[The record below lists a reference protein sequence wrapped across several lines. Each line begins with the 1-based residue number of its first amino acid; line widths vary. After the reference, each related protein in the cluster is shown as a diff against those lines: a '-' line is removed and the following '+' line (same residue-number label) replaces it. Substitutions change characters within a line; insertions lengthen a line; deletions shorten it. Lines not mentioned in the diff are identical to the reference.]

1 MLSLRHRILTASPST
16 ASTGPFNR
24 RVGYQLDRWSIV
36 FFSVV
41 YTLCIVLVFVCNWAS
56 DRNPLPA
63 DNVNTGNIYSS

>member
-1 MLSLRHRILTASPST
+1 MMM
-16 ASTGPFNR
+16 R
-24 RVGYQLDRWSIV
+24 RVGYQLDRWSVV

-56 DRNPLPA
+56 DRDPLPA